1 MELKP
6 KLFVPSQ
13 RWYTEPNTRGPKG
26 RTEDLR
32 PGTIIVQETHDLQPQ
47 MELAIQDV
55 YHKWNLS
62 PETIISTNPKK
73 SLLIY
78 ILC

>member
-13 RWYTEPNTRGPKG
+13 RWYTESNTRGPKG

-32 PGTIIVQETHDLQPQ
+32 HGTIIVQETHDLQPQ